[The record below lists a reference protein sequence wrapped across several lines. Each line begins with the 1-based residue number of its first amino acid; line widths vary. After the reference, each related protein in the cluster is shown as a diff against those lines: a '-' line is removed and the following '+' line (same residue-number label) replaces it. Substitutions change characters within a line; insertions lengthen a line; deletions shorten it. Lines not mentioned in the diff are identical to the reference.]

1 MLLFSPEGG
10 RGVGSV
16 FRHQIQKPELV
27 SGFFTSAVCASSGGT
42 SRICLAS
49 VTPRIPPV
57 LALRGLS
64 VLRFS
69 LVVSRACARLLPV
82 LARVSWRLVVLVKWL
97 PPATEEWK
105 RGKSS
110 AATIWQPPASSGR
123 RSRGCSTL
131 KFTGWANSPGRPERP
146 HAHCRR
152 TRPTRDIHGLCS
164 RKASF

>member
-1 MLLFSPEGG
+1 MCCVRTVVLDDGGYRPNHRIQGLKADVLPFAPKGG
-10 RGVGSV
+10 RGFGSV
-16 FRHQIQKPELV
+16 FRHQFKKPELV

-105 RGKSS
+105 WENLPRPRSGCHLRS
-110 AATIWQPPASSGR
+110 ATNVQG
-123 RSRGCSTL
+123 
-131 KFTGWANSPGRPERP
+131 
-146 HAHCRR
+146 
-152 TRPTRDIHGLCS
+152 
-164 RKASF
+164 